1 MERERG
7 QMCNLSD
14 WMLMTNYH
22 EMIDRFGV
30 GGFFNNYATFILLLF
45 HKVIMPGDFCS
56 ALAPGDREKNNHRIL
71 IILGASS
78 WNADKKYVGKEMGV
92 WFSSSYLKSRNY

>member
-1 MERERG
+1 
-7 QMCNLSD
+7 
-14 WMLMTNYH
+14 
-22 EMIDRFGV
+22 MIDRFGV

-78 WNADKKYVGKEMGV
+78 
-92 WFSSSYLKSRNY
+92 